1 MSLILW
7 YKVVIEESSAAGGLL
22 AGAASLLG
30 LGLPVT
36 VSSDVYSGSYI
47 LDATINLE
55 MKSGATASTFEVKL
69 INLPKDM
76 VNTIKDKQKSGLAQ
90 KPPQPLQV
98 KVFLGYLEDLPL
110 LTATDPVMVGA
121 VRRLKSEVNGNGLLE
136 TTLIGEEISGYKLR
150 TKTAFEKSWPGQT
163 AGDQVLKDILQDT
176 GVDLA
181 DGHGLS
187 AIQFQDFT
195 LKEGNRLLALNKF
208 AQQKQV
214 RAPLVIRD
222 QKLFIKD
229 SVGAGAPVATFSADE
244 NLVSQLERQE
254 NEEITDEPGKKATDP
269 ITATARTAQQVVVL
283 GNPKL
288 RAGQQVTLKLPDDT
302 SDTYR
307 IINVKH
313 SFSNVSG
320 GYTCVVL
327 LVHAEPGKLAE
338 VPVGVEALADTLQN
352 ATTRPTSSLID
363 VGQVKSYTAGK
374 DKHVATLD
382 YGQSPQDDSIAASVQ
397 TPVDETVQLIN
408 TPMLAPFAFHKTGL
422 IVPTYPKM
430 RVLLAHNRGEV
441 RDAVIAGFLWSNEPA
456 YERPQSQAGDYW
468 LCLPTE
474 LDNDGLPTGK
484 GANDLTDSTGRRI
497 IQSKAFQIFVADDQ
511 LPAVGVRP
519 TPPDAST
526 LVIEHQSGAK
536 ITIDKDGKITIETK
550 SKELALTN
558 GSVTLSLN
566 GSTVEVK

>member
-7 YKVVIEESSAAGGLL
+7 YKVVIEENSAAGGLL

-69 INLPKDM
+69 INLPKDL

-176 GVDLA
+176 SVDLA

-352 ATTRPTSSLID
+352 ATTRPASSLID

-382 YGQSPQDDSIAASVQ
+382 YGQSPQDDSVAASVQ

-484 GANDLTDSTGRRI
+484 GANDLTDSAGRRI
-497 IQSKAFQIFVADDQ
+497 IQTKAFQIFVADDQ